1 MKLKSRQKRLSFILI
16 GMVGL
21 GIAATL
27 ILQAANSNIVFFFSP
42 SEVHAG
48 EVPKNNVFRLGG
60 LVGKDSLSRENDGL
74 TVHFLVTDNAETVP
88 VKYVGILPDLFK
100 EEQGVVAQGRL
111 SEDGVFVASEVLAK
125 HDETYMPPEV
135 AEALEQAKQAKS
147 NLATDKPIPV
157 GK

>member
-1 MKLKSRQKRLSFILI
+1 MKARHKRMSFILI

-48 EVPKNNVFRLGG
+48 EVTQNHVFRLGG
-60 LVGKDSLSRENDGL
+60 LVEEGSLRRENDGL

-88 VKYVGILPDLFK
+88 VRYVGILPDLFR

-125 HDETYMPPEV
+125 HDETYMPKEV
-135 AEALEQAKQAKS
+135 AEALEQAKKT
-147 NLATDKPIPV
+147 NRDVPTDKPTPF
-157 GK
+157 GG